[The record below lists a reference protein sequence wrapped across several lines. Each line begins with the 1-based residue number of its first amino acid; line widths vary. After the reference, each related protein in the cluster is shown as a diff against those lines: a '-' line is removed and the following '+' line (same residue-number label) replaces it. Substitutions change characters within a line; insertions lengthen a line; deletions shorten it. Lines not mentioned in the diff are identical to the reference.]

1 MQVLLDGNPLSVSN
15 PSLAGALAT
24 AAADAQRRGRIIVEV
39 KADGVLLSGDKLGK
53 PSNDPSTIK
62 ELRLL
67 SAEPRA
73 LVRHTILEAVT
84 EPRALVRHTIL
95 EAVTALESAR
105 TEQAAAAEL
114 IQSGDPEQ
122 ALGKLQAAMITW
134 QTVRDVVEQS
144 AAVLRIDLD
153 SLALPGVDEGISFK
167 TATKDL
173 LGHLKQMRT
182 ALDQQDWSALS
193 DVVGYD
199 LDAQVGVWKGLLVA
213 LSQHVSAM
221 PSLAPKAA
229 QG

>member
-1 MQVLLDGNPLSVSN
+1 MQVLLDGTPLSVSN

-24 AAADAQRRGRIIVEV
+24 AAADAQSRGRIIVEV
-39 KADGVLLSGDKLGK
+39 KADGVLLSDDKLGN
-53 PSNDPSTIK
+53 PSTEPSTIK

-84 EPRALVRHTIL
+84 
-95 EAVTALESAR
+95 ALESAR
-105 TEQAAAAEL
+105 TEQAAASEL

-153 SLALPGVDEGISFK
+153 SLALPGVDE
-167 TATKDL
+167 
-173 LGHLKQMRT
+173 
-182 ALDQQDWSALS
+182 
-193 DVVGYD
+193 
-199 LDAQVGVWKGLLVA
+199 
-213 LSQHVSAM
+213 
-221 PSLAPKAA
+221 
-229 QG
+229 

>member
-24 AAADAQRRGRIIVEV
+24 AAADAQSRGRIIVEV
-39 KADGVLLSGDKLGK
+39 KADGVLLSDDKLGN
-53 PSNDPSTIK
+53 PSTEPSTIK

-73 LVRHTILEAVT
+73 LVRHTILEAVS
-84 EPRALVRHTIL
+84 
-95 EAVTALESAR
+95 ALESAR

-153 SLALPGVDEGISFK
+153 SLVLPGVDEGISFK

-199 LDAQVGVWKGLLVA
+199 LDAQADVWKGLLVA
-213 LSQHVSAM
+213 LSQHVSTM